1 MYFCLN
7 CFAGKEEKVRDAAAK
22 RIGDSSSG
30 DFQVW
35 FPLKQNK
42 EKRNGV
48 YETKDRPLFPG
59 YLFIW
64 WDGTDES
71 LFPFREIQ
79 AINGAVKFLRYENG
93 NRALMGPDL
102 AYAEWIH
109 LNRGVIRESK
119 VRLCEGQRLQIV
131 EGPLKGFDGNVTK
144 VDKHGRRIKVRFDL
158 GGMVSEVTFSV
169 EFLESHSKK
178 IMEV

>member
-1 MYFCLN
+1 VYFCLN
-7 CFAGKEEKVRDAAAK
+7 CFAGKEEKVR
-22 RIGDSSSG
+22 SSASRCLEKAGVG
-30 DFQVW
+30 DFQIW
-35 FPLKQNK
+35 FPLKQNS
-42 EKRNGV
+42 ERRQGV
-48 YETKDRPLFPG
+48 TELRDRPLFPG

-71 LFPFREIQ
+71 LFPFNEIHK
-79 AINGAVKFLRYENG
+79 INGAIKFLRYESG
-93 NRALMGPDL
+93 NRALMGTDL

-109 LNRGVIRESK
+109 LNRGVIRQSK
-119 VRLCEGQRLQIV
+119 VRLQEGQRLQIV

-144 VDKHGRRIKVRFDL
+144 VDKHGRRIKVRFDI
-158 GGMVSEVTFSV
+158 GGITSDVTFSV